1 MSKEG
6 TSAFAPFEMFVTIS
20 REDAPRLYDDLVG
33 LPKGR
38 RRINRFR
45 FLANQGLLVEMLSNV
60 IAEKASKTEAKGAAG
75 SAPNVL
81 AFMRAMDLSLDEEGD
96 GE

>member
-1 MSKEG
+1 MSKVST
-6 TSAFAPFEMFVTIS
+6 TSAAPFEMFITIS

-45 FLANQGLLVEMLSNV
+45 FLANQGL
-60 IAEKASKTEAKGAAG
+60 IAEVLTTLLTGKAAG
-75 SAPNVL
+75 HKGSSLPTPLPDVL
-81 AFMRAMDLSLDEEGD
+81 AFMRSMDLSLEEERD